1 MLIRSLIPG
10 ITTGPGRFWNRPR
23 EGSNGGISPLTS
35 AAVRPPWRGGGWGR
49 KLPFFRRERRDGRSS
64 RAAPPRR
71 PDPIDLT
78 AVWPPAAPRLK
89 AEIRRQPGI
98 GESLLL
104 KENYKF
110 AGMKTKELILR
121 EIEVFPE
128 PYLKEVLDF
137 VRFLKERSAGRGIE

>member
-1 MLIRSLIPG
+1 MP
-10 ITTGPGRFWNRPR
+10 TGGAGR
-23 EGSNGGISPLTS
+23 EVAAPL
-35 AAVRPPWRGGGWGR
+35 
-49 KLPFFRRERRDGRSS
+49 FRRERRDGRSS
-64 RAAPPRR
+64 RAAPTRR
-71 PDPIDLT
+71 PAPIDPT

-121 EIEVFPE
+121 
-128 PYLKEVLDF
+128 
-137 VRFLKERSAGRGIE
+137 